1 MSSAATRREIFVM
14 QLRGRFVGKHEP
26 GDFTA
31 PGSLPTPPPFSQP
44 QDTMTT
50 LGLSAT
56 GEHNLPT
63 GFNLLADPLHNKGT
77 AFTHEERNRYG
88 LRGML
93 PPRVFTIAEQ
103 EARALAAIRKKSDNL
118 EKYLFLT
125 DLQQRNEVLFYRLV
139 VNNLAE
145 MLPLI
150 YTPTVGQACLEF
162 GAIFRK
168 PRGLYISIKDKGHI
182 REILHN
188 WPQQQVK
195 LIVVTDGQR
204 ILGLGDLG
212 ALGMGIPIGKL
223 SLYTGCA
230 GVHPGYCLPITLDVG
245 TDNETLLNDPLYL
258 GLAQKRVDGPAYDEF
273 IEEFVTAVQEV
284 FPDCLLQ
291 FEDFGNKHAFELLHE
306 YRDRICCFNDD
317 IQGTASVAV
326 AGIISAVRQMGGKLA
341 DQKLL
346 FLGAGEAGT
355 GIGELWTE
363 ALRQEGLSEAEARE
377 RCWFVD
383 SKGLITKSRWESL
396 NDHKR
401 PFAHE
406 HAAVGSFEEAV
417 EVIKPTAIIGVAGM
431 ARTFTPEILRK
442 LASFNKTPIV
452 FALSNPTSK
461 AECTAQEAYEHTEGR
476 VIFASGSPF
485 PPVNF
490 GGKTW
495 QTGQCNN
502 VYIFPGVGLGVLG
515 CRASRVT
522 DSMFLIAART
532 LAEMVTPA
540 DLAVGR
546 VYPSL
551 DMIRE
556 ASARIA
562 VAVAEEAYKLGLAQ
576 AARPANLDAAIRE
589 CMFQPEYQKL

>member
-1 MSSAATRREIFVM
+1 
-14 QLRGRFVGKHEP
+14 
-26 GDFTA
+26 
-31 PGSLPTPPPFSQP
+31 
-44 QDTMTT
+44 MTQ

-56 GEHNLPT
+56 GERNLPT
-63 GFNLLADPLHNKGT
+63 GFELLTDALLNKGT
-77 AFTHEERNRYG
+77 AFTHEERARYG
-88 LRGML
+88 LLGLL
-93 PPRVFTIAEQ
+93 PPRVFSIEEQ
-103 EARALAAIRKKSDNL
+103 EARALAALRKKSDNL
-118 EKYLFLT
+118 EKYIFLT
-125 DLQQRNEVLFYRLV
+125 DLQQRNEVLFYRLA
-139 VNNLAE
+139 VNHLAE
-145 MLPLI
+145 ILPLI

-168 PRGLYISIKDKGHI
+168 PRGLYISIRDKGRV
-182 REILHN
+182 REILQN
-188 WPQQQVK
+188 WPHQKVK

-223 SLYTGCA
+223 SLYTACA
-230 GVHPGYCLPITLDVG
+230 GVHPGYTLPITLDVG
-245 TDNETLLNDPLYL
+245 TDNESLLKDPFYL
-258 GLAQKRVDGPAYDEF
+258 GLAHKRVDGPAYDEF
-273 IEEFVTAVQEV
+273 LEEFVMAVKEV
-284 FPDCLLQ
+284 FPECLLQ

-306 YRDRICCFNDD
+306 YRDRICSFNDD
-317 IQGTASVAV
+317 IQGTAAVAV
-326 AGIISAVRQMGGKLA
+326 AGIISAVRRMGGNLT

-363 ALRQEGLSEAEARE
+363 ALVHEGLSEEEARR

-401 PFAHE
+401 RFAHD

-417 EVIKPTAIIGVAGM
+417 DAIRPTAIIGVAGM

-442 LASFNKTPIV
+442 MAAFNRAPIV

-461 AECTAQEAYEHTEGR
+461 AECTAQEAYDHTDGR
-476 VIFASGSPF
+476 AIYASGSPF
-485 PPVNF
+485 PPVSF

-495 QTGQCNN
+495 HTGQCNN
-502 VYIFPGVGLGVLG
+502 VYIFPGVGLGVL
-515 CRASRVT
+515 ASRATKVT

-532 LAEMVTPA
+532 LAGMVSAA
-540 DLAVGR
+540 DLDVGR
-546 VYPSL
+546 VFPSL
-551 DMIRE
+551 DLIRE

-562 VAVAEEAYKLGLAQ
+562 AAVAEEAYRLGLAQ
-576 AARPANLDAAIRE
+576 TERPEDLEGAVRS
-589 CMFQPEYQKL
+589 CMFKPEYRQF